1 MEKYYSIGQVC
12 KILGVTPKTLRR
24 WDEAGK
30 LKPDV
35 RTGGGHRRYSETT
48 LRQFLGKP
56 LPLPDSERR
65 VILYARVSSRAQKED
80 LSNQVDALK
89 RFCVGAGQPYDDIWT
104 DFGSGLNY
112 RRPKFKRLVLEA
124 LNGHI
129 EKVVVAH
136 KDRMARFGYDLIEDI
151 LTHCGVELVVINRSE
166 KSEFM
171 QELAEDLI
179 AIVQHF
185 CAKFYGKRS
194 YKCRQA
200 KELAKQT
207 VELLE
212 SKDEAHDQTIQPA
225 A

>member
-1 MEKYYSIGQVC
+1 MEKYYSIGEVC
-12 KILGVTPKTLRR
+12 EILGVTPKTLRR
-24 WDEAGK
+24 WDKSGK

-35 RTGGGHRRYSETT
+35 RTGGGHRRYSEAT
-48 LRQFLGKP
+48 LRRFLGKP
-56 LPLPDSERR
+56 LPLPASEKK
-65 VILYARVSSRAQKED
+65 VILYARVSSRAQKGD
-80 LSNQVDALK
+80 LANQVEALK
-89 RFCVGAGQPYDDIWT
+89 VFCLGAGQPYDDVWT

-112 RRPKFKRLVLEA
+112 RRPKFRRLILDA

-129 EKVVVAH
+129 EKIVVAH
-136 KDRMARFGYDLIEDI
+136 KDRLARFGYDLIEDI

-194 YKCRQA
+194 YRCKKAR
-200 KELAKQT
+200 ELAEQT
-207 VELLE
+207 VKVLE
-212 SKDEAHDQTIQPA
+212 DEADD
-225 A
+225 